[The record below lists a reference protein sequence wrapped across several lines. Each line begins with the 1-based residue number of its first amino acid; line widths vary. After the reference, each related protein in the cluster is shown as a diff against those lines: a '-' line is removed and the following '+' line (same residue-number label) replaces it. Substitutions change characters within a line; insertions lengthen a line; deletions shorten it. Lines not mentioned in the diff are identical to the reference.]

1 VRIALTIAGSD
12 SSAGAGIQA
21 DLKTFAA
28 HGVFGVSA
36 ITAITAQNTLG
47 IVAAAPIAADLVT
60 AQLEAV
66 VSDMG
71 VHAAKTGM
79 LANAAI
85 VEAVAA
91 AADDLEIPFLVVDP
105 VIVSSSGDPLLDDEG
120 LLAMKNELLSRA
132 HAVTPNIPEAEI
144 LSGMAI
150 RTDEDR
156 REAARR
162 IFALGPVYV
171 VITGGHAPTRR
182 GPASMSDEA
191 RRAKSEA
198 GPSDRIIDLVYD
210 GDVFTDYAAERVAG
224 RHTHGTGC
232 AFSAALASHLAI
244 GRSLHEAVPLAQEYV
259 AGAIRHAPGLGRGAG
274 PMHHFWRLD
283 SDKAGRL

>member
-28 HGVFGVSA
+28 HGVFGISA

-47 IVAAAPIAADLVT
+47 IVAAAPLAADLVT
-60 AQLEAV
+60 AQIEAV

-71 VHAAKTGM
+71 VHAAKTGV

-105 VIVSSSGDPLLDDEG
+105 VIVASSGDPLLDDEG

-132 HAVTPNIPEAEI
+132 HAVTPNIPEAEM
-144 LSGMAI
+144 LSGVTI
-150 RTDEDR
+150 RTEEDR

-171 VITGGHAPTRR
+171 VITGGHAPTRW
-182 GPASMSDEA
+182 GPAS
-191 RRAKSEA
+191 A

-210 GDVFTDYAAERVAG
+210 GDVFTDYAVDRVAG

>member
-1 VRIALTIAGSD
+1 MRIALTIAGSD

-28 HGVFGVSA
+28 HGVFGISA
-36 ITAITAQNTLG
+36 ITADHRAEHAGRHRRGDPL
-47 IVAAAPIAADLVT
+47 AADLVT
-60 AQLEAV
+60 AQIEAV
-66 VSDMG
+66 VSDIG
-71 VHAAKTGM
+71 RHAAKTGM

-91 AADDLEIPFLVVDP
+91 AVDDLEIPFLVVDP
-105 VIVSSSGDPLLDDEG
+105 VIVASSGDSAAGRRRIAGDEERAAVARACRDAEHSRSG
-120 LLAMKNELLSRA
+120 NAVGRRDPNE
-132 HAVTPNIPEAEI
+132 
-144 LSGMAI
+144 
-150 RTDEDR
+150 EDR

-171 VITGGHAPTRR
+171 VITGGTFIPTRI
-182 GPASMSDEA
+182 ASSILSTTA
-191 RRAKSEA
+191 TCSPTTRS
-198 GPSDRIIDLVYD
+198 
-210 GDVFTDYAAERVAG
+210 TRVAG

-232 AFSAALASHLAI
+232 AFSAALTSHLAL

-274 PMHHFWRLD
+274 PMQPLLASR
-283 SDKAGRL
+283 